1 MLRPLFFNFSVQYAT
16 IKAQEKWPGLKLDGR
31 HQLLLYA
38 GDNLL
43 GGNKDTIKKRKKN
56 FICC

>member
-1 MLRPLFFNFSVQYAT
+1 MLTPLLFNFSVQYAT
-16 IKAQEKWPGLKLDGR
+16 ITVQEKWPGLKLDGR

-43 GGNKDTIKKRKKN
+43 GGNIDTIKKKKN
-56 FICC
+56 IYY